1 MKKRFEFMV
10 ILVLTAAFMSCPM
23 LGSRAFAG
31 EGKSSDPANPPGKVV
46 RAVLQ
51 MAGKGSELPDFQTT
65 FPTTMQDLIDL
76 VTNLDVAKKIQDV
89 HDKRVEVRT
98 ERVGKI
104 KDLFGGGTPA
114 SGN

>member
-31 EGKSSDPANPPGKVV
+31 EGKSSDPANPPGRVV

-51 MAGKGSELPDFQTT
+51 AAGKGDTLPDFQTT
-65 FPTTMQDLIDL
+65 FPTTIQDLIDL
-76 VTNLDVAKKIQDV
+76 VTNTDVAKKMQDV
-89 HDKRVEVRT
+89 HDNRMSVRE
-98 ERVGKI
+98 ERVNKI

-114 SGN
+114 AGN